1 MIRRIMLALAVLG
14 SALLATAPARAAQV
28 IQSYEIDTSVNL
40 SYMIL
45 YHKNAGGGS
54 SNSYAINAPGGT
66 LTSGFPHDSSNPP
79 EWVSF
84 TGVWQDSGTN
94 HLIIALN
101 TAFANALLGANDDFT
116 TSFAGFI
123 EGDLIDALILLGTP
137 DLDPSDPGYS
147 DQMLAKDEAFALTD
161 AFTQELFN
169 QGGYIAANGG
179 TFSLLAYST
188 PTLVGTGTA
197 ELTLVAPIP
206 EPGTWAM
213 LLIGFGLVGGT
224 MRYRRRALALAAG

>member
-1 MIRRIMLALAVLG
+1 MIRRILLALAALG

-28 IQSYEIDTSVNL
+28 IQSYEIDTSVDL
-40 SYMIL
+40 SYLIL

-54 SNSYAINAPGGT
+54 TNSYAINAPGGT

-84 TGVWQDSGTN
+84 TGVWQDGATD
-94 HLIIALN
+94 HLVIALN
-101 TAFANALLGANDDFT
+101 TAFANALLGANDDFAT
-116 TSFAGFI
+116 TFAGFI

-137 DLDPSDPGYS
+137 DLDPGDPGYAA
-147 DQMLAKDEAFALTD
+147 QMAAKDDAFALTD
-161 AFTQELFN
+161 AFTQELYS

-179 TFSLLAYST
+179 SFSLIAYST

-197 ELTLVAPIP
+197 NLSLVAVP

-213 LLIGFGLVGGT
+213 LLIGFGIVGGT
-224 MRYRRRALALAAG
+224 MRYRRRAPALAAG